1 MADIHITRELLSAV
15 ARGELPPRM
24 LVETGLQHLTS
35 LCPHCREEYLAWQRE
50 QTGARDEIRSFE
62 TLPALLERHTEEL
75 SRRHEAAEREFRE
88 LLRLSHAVRLA
99 RIRRATSRF
108 RGAVLAGML
117 LDESKKIMAADPAQ
131 AYDLAE
137 TADTVLIRSPAA
149 SQVADQQ
156 ARAAAYMA
164 NALRARGDLRGAR
177 ERFKLARFVIQT
189 QGVTNPLIYAEVD
202 SAEAILSMDQ
212 RRFRDAEALLNR
224 SVILYSLAGAKPQI
238 AHPLVTLG
246 LLHYHRGEYAKA
258 VEMTQAATHLIHLET
273 DPRLYLSARH
283 NLALFLCEAGSCT
296 AAAEVLQADRDLYR
310 QFPDLYTQLRLQWLD
325 GKIAYGLGQAAEAER
340 ALSSARE
347 GFRVQGIGYDAA
359 MVSLDLAL
367 IYLKQGR
374 RSELIRLAEE
384 MHEIFKAGDVHREA
398 VAALLLFEEA
408 VRTETLSAELVQ
420 ELSWYMKRAQ
430 GNPEMRFRRKPA
442 S

>member
-1 MADIHITRELLSAV
+1 VADIHITRELLSAV

-50 QTGARDEIRSFE
+50 QSGASDEIRSE
-62 TLPALLERHTEEL
+62 TLPALLKRHTEEL
-75 SRRHEAAEREFRE
+75 SRRHEAAERECRE

-117 LDESKKIMAADPAQ
+117 LDESKKIMAADPTQ

-149 SQVADQQ
+149 PQAADQQ

-177 ERFKLARFVIQT
+177 ERFKLARFIIQT

-202 SAEAILSMDQ
+202 SAEASLSMDQ

-296 AAAEVLQADRDLYR
+296 AAAEVLQADRGLYR

-325 GKIAYGLGQAAEAER
+325 GKIAQGLGQDAEAER
-340 ALSSARE
+340 ALGSARE

-398 VAALLLFEEA
+398 VAALLLFEET

-420 ELSWYMKRAQ
+420 ELSWYLKRAQ
-430 GNPEMRFRRKPA
+430 GNPEMRFKRKPA

>member
-50 QTGARDEIRSFE
+50 QSGAFDEIRSFE

-75 SRRHEAAEREFRE
+75 SRRHEAAERELRE

-117 LDESKKIMAADPAQ
+117 LDESKKIMAANPAQ

-149 SQVADQQ
+149 PQVADQQ

-177 ERFKLARFVIQT
+177 ERFKLSRFIIQT
-189 QGVTNPLIYAEVD
+189 QGVT
-202 SAEAILSMDQ
+202 S
-212 RRFRDAEALLNR
+212 
-224 SVILYSLAGAKPQI
+224 
-238 AHPLVTLG
+238 
-246 LLHYHRGEYAKA
+246 
-258 VEMTQAATHLIHLET
+258 
-273 DPRLYLSARH
+273 
-283 NLALFLCEAGSCT
+283 T

-325 GKIAYGLGQAAEAER
+325 GKIAYGLGQDAEAER

-367 IYLKQGR
+367 IYLRQGR

-420 ELSWYMKRAQ
+420 ELSWYLKRAQ
-430 GNPEMRFRRKPA
+430 GNPEMRFKRKPA